1 VLAIRLAIGA
11 GSGLLVA
18 GVARA
23 GEITDQV
30 RADPELQRLLI
41 GVGIVTAAIFLL
53 GILKHAVK
61 AAVIGGV
68 LCVGVWLWYFN
79 IR

>member
-1 VLAIRLAIGA
+1 MLAIRLAIGA

-18 GVARA
+18 GLSRA

-30 RADPELQRLLI
+30 RANPELQRLLI
-41 GVGIVTAAIFLL
+41 GVGVVTAAIFVF
-53 GILKHAVK
+53 GILRHAVR
-61 AAVIGGV
+61 AAVIGGI
-68 LCVGVWLWYFN
+68 LCVVVWLWYFN